1 MFKIIF
7 IFMLLFLALASLT
20 TLNHLFLNQF
30 ITEHT
35 DTFSLTKTSRYNV
48 WVSFTHITVW
58 QIKDDNVGHCFSDI
72 HGQIILGHCLS
83 DIYGQVI
90 VVHPSECIHVH
101 CCFTLQLNTDN
112 ME

>member
-1 MFKIIF
+1 MFKIMF

-48 WVSFTHITVW
+48 SVSVSFTHITEW

-72 HGQIILGHCLS
+72 HGQIIVCHCLS
-83 DIYGQVI
+83 DI
-90 VVHPSECIHVH
+90 
-101 CCFTLQLNTDN
+101 
-112 ME
+112 